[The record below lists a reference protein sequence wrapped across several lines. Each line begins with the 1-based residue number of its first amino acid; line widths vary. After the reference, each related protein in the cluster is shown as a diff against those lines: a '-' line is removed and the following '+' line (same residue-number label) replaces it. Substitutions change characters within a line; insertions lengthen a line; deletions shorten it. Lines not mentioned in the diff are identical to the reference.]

1 MSQCARPCCNKS
13 AIHRCSVCLKE
24 PYCSGECQKSDWKKH
39 KLICKVLK
47 RLPSNLQPY
56 REVVQNIEGIR
67 SATKNVRVL
76 HHLLSYAQFQFG
88 NSIPGKSYRQRQNGE
103 RIDNFEVEID
113 IMILIYRNLV
123 TIYVADTSLNSK
135 DSHDI
140 LMVCYDKMSEI
151 AQPWSLYLD
160 SDAVSQVDSLSREK
174 IDTIFQLLLGIEQ
187 RKAESFANRRLFS
200 DSEKH
205 CQQALF
211 YARRHNIEGVTK
223 TTLLLGTLITC
234 CNIRKLQDD
243 FAGAVIMA
251 EEAYNLVAILYN
263 PVHPQ
268 V

>member
-1 MSQCARPCCNKS
+1 
-13 AIHRCSVCLKE
+13 
-24 PYCSGECQKSDWKKH
+24 
-39 KLICKVLK
+39 LK

-56 REVVQNIEGIR
+56 REVVQNIEEIR
-67 SATKNVRVL
+67 GATKNVRVL

-113 IMILIYRNLV
+113 IMILIYQNLV
-123 TIYVADTSLNSK
+123 TIYGADTSLNLK

-140 LMVCYDKMSEI
+140 LMVCYDKISEI
-151 AQPWSLYLD
+151 LQPWSPYLD
-160 SDAVSQVDSLSREK
+160 TDSVGQINSLSREK
-174 IDTIFQLLLGIEQ
+174 IDIIFELLLEIER

-200 DSEKH
+200 DSGNH
-205 CQQALF
+205 CQQALI
-211 YARRHNIEGVTK
+211 YARRYNIEGVTK
-223 TTLLLGTLITC
+223 TTLVLGTLITC
-234 CNIRKLQDD
+234 CNIRKMQDD

-251 EEAYNLVAILYN
+251 EEAYNLVAIAYN